1 MKLTNLLDRKW
12 KKEFPICELLMNQS
26 HLVSEVSYWTE
37 IFAIHGKIW
46 NPTGVTTRK
55 HLVLSHSPY
64 ATEWLNSIFFGFLP
78 EWMTMT
84 TCSFI
89 LSLRTLFFNIC
100 PQKKKLAAILYSV
113 CHIIKWRS
121 LTTRVLEL
129 KYFLLRAVPTTGS
142 QHQKGQKPPPPPP
155 PSSPIPSSSRVIWS
169 RLLMIMPA
177 QVFEHLQDG
186 HSTTSLSSLY
196 QCSIVL
202 RVKRSYI

>member
-55 HLVLSHSPY
+55 HLLLSHSPY
-64 ATEWLNSIFFGFLP
+64 ATERLNSIFFGFLP

-100 PQKKKLAAILYSV
+100 AQKKELAAILYSV

-142 QHQKGQKPPPPPP
+142 QHQKGQKPPPPPLHL
-155 PSSPIPSSSRVIWS
+155 VQY
-169 RLLMIMPA
+169 PA
-177 QVFEHLQDG
+177 QAGSFGADCLWLCPLKFLNISKMDTPQPPWAACISVQL
-186 HSTTSLSSLY
+186 
-196 QCSIVL
+196 CSE
-202 RVKRSYI
+202 